1 VSLLVYL
8 VMLVLSGLFVGALA
22 RLSLPGRDPLTWWQT
37 VLVGWAGA
45 FGAGLVVY
53 AVTGSD
59 YAGIPISILGASVVM
74 YFVRRSRGGG
84 LLDPG
89 KPRSRR

>member
-8 VMLVLSGLFVGALA
+8 LMLVLSGLFVGALA

-37 VLVGWAGA
+37 VLVGWGGS
-45 FGAGLVVY
+45 FGAGLIVY
-53 AVTGSD
+53 AVAGRD
-59 YAGIPISILGASVVM
+59 YAGIPISILGASVIM
-74 YFVRRSRGGG
+74 YFVRRHRGGG

-89 KPRSRR
+89 KPPARR